1 METLAKKGLNVVKTE
16 KGLIFFVIITSFVY
30 HFEEVSIVTVS
41 GS

>member
-1 METLAKKGLNVVKTE
+1 METLAKKGLNVKIE